1 MSDDANLFQR
11 IVLWLKPATL
21 ASNDNK
27 KFIVEFGKSLR
38 ADYMTLD
45 KEAKRIIAEAISA
58 QAVDLEQESV
68 WGNLLLPQLWSMEL
82 LILKHMPD
90 LDALRRS
97 WLTRERF
104 RVLLGDAVYKQY
116 EDNLSDT
123 IKREGL
129 LKLPATASGAITPEY
144 DLLREDNAN
153 IARVIQRLSYFR
165 IKRNESIGIQKND
178 ASKLMFLLVVFAVVI
193 YILAGVIF
201 PKEQAEVNLFLL
213 VIYAG
218 MLGAFMSILQRL
230 QQASTSPIQITDS
243 AFDSVDIAQGISRT
257 YIMSVIISGGVFA
270 MIFYLISMAGI
281 VNIVELLPGLETLDD
296 SCKEAGGLFARLFCV
311 KHDNKTLAKLL
322 IVCFMSGFAERLVPD
337 VLDSLVKK
345 AALDRTNKT

>member
-1 MSDDANLFQR
+1 MSDDANSFQR
-11 IVLWLKPATL
+11 IDHGLKPTPL
-21 ASNDNK
+21 ASNDNR

-38 ADYMTLD
+38 ADYMILD
-45 KEAKRIIAEAISA
+45 MSVKQNIAEAISE

-68 WGNLLLPQLWSMEL
+68 WENLLLPQLWSMEL

-153 IARVIQRLSYFR
+153 ISRIIQRLSYFR
-165 IKRNESIGIQKND
+165 IKRNESIGRQKNY
-178 ASKLMFLLVVFAVVI
+178 ASLLMLILIVFALGVFFSGFESP
-193 YILAGVIF
+193 AGRS
-201 PKEQAEVNLFLL
+201 ELNLFLL

-218 MLGAFMSILQRL
+218 MLGAYMSILQRL
-230 QQASTSPIQITDS
+230 QQATTSPIQITDS
-243 AFDSVDIAQGISRT
+243 AFDSLDITQGISVT
-257 YIMSVIISGGVFA
+257 YMISVIVSGAVFA
-270 MIFYLISMAGI
+270 LIFYLISMAGI
-281 VNIVELLPGLETLDD
+281 VNIVELLPDLLKTDD
-296 SCKEAGGLFARLFCV
+296 ACKEAGGLFARLFCV
-311 KHDNKTLAKLL
+311 QHDNKVLAKLL
-322 IVCFMSGFAERLVPD
+322 IICFMSGFAERLVPD
-337 VLDSLVKK
+337 VLDNLVKK